1 MTFILV
7 TIFRKFDD
15 TNEIDNDDDDNKGL
29 KDFREIIDD
38 VNKKLTFLRVQLFL
52 NLKNNSTR
60 NFNPYTLNI

>member
-15 TNEIDNDDDDNKGL
+15 TDEIDNDDDDNKGL

-38 VNKKLTFLRVQLFL
+38 VNKKLTLLRVQLFL
-52 NLKNNSTR
+52 NIKNNSTR
-60 NFNPYTLNI
+60 NFNPYTLKI

>member
-29 KDFREIIDD
+29 KDFREIKDD
-38 VNKKLTFLRVQLFL
+38 VNTKLTLNYELNYFL
-52 NLKNNSTR
+52 T
-60 NFNPYTLNI
+60 

>member
-29 KDFREIIDD
+29 KDFREIIYD
-38 VNKKLTFLRVQLFL
+38 VNKNLTLFYEFNYFL
-52 NLKNNSTR
+52 
-60 NFNPYTLNI
+60 I